1 MLILWPSPQVDEKQ
15 LNHIL
20 RLVDDGKR
28 DGTLVHGGSR
38 YGNKVRPIV
47 SFTQTTA
54 ADIHTKG
61 NFMEPT
67 ILMNVPRSSDAY
79 KEEIFGPVV
88 IVNTFKDE
96 DEALLEANAT
106 DFGLFCK
113 LLIPLMF
120 MPDYSSLASVY
131 TLNFERAVRFAK
143 RLEAGAVGVNCSV
156 PVRALDMPVGGW
168 KQSGTGRELAL
179 HGLNLYTE
187 LKTIFLKFGQ
197 DSSSLANQWH
207 CGEP

>member
-1 MLILWPSPQVDEKQ
+1 M
-15 LNHIL
+15 
-20 RLVDDGKR
+20 
-28 DGTLVHGGSR
+28 
-38 YGNKVRPIV
+38 

-106 DFGLFCK
+106 DFGLF
-113 LLIPLMF
+113 LSHSFHL
-120 MPDYSSLASVY
+120 
-131 TLNFERAVRFAK
+131 
-143 RLEAGAVGVNCSV
+143 CSC
-156 PVRALDMPVGGW
+156 L
-168 KQSGTGRELAL
+168 
-179 HGLNLYTE
+179 
-187 LKTIFLKFGQ
+187 TIHL
-197 DSSSLANQWH
+197 
-207 CGEP
+207 